1 MALENIHLCLVL
13 YFKCSCISQKC
24 IYMKCLCERSRG
36 TTVTVS
42 GWSWVWRMHKTCL
55 NQTINPFTVS
65 LKLVFHSE
73 VQGGSL
79 VCVWVWKGPVRR
91 KLMPW
96 RAQPH
101 PPCIVS
107 TASPHPIAISLPTFI
122 QKWGLDSVQCLYCIN
137 PVLPTQK
144 QLRISSIFETRLDP
158 HDGKTSPRRFG
169 SVAAGSETGKG
180 CGCHGDHC
188 PEITSVDVPQCTAVA
203 GVYWCWLCSH
213 CKNRPSFVF
222 LARFL
227 VQRHS

>member
-1 MALENIHLCLVL
+1 MYLYQSEMHIHEVSSWKVKRKYGYCLWMKLSLEDAQDVLKPKNKHLHRL
-13 YFKCSCISQKC
+13 
-24 IYMKCLCERSRG
+24 
-36 TTVTVS
+36 
-42 GWSWVWRMHKTCL
+42 HH
-55 NQTINPFTVS
+55 VS

-73 VQGGSL
+73 VQDGSL
-79 VCVWVWKGPVRR
+79 VCVWVWKRPVRR

-122 QKWGLDSVQCLYCIN
+122 KKWRPDSVQCLYCIN

-144 QLRISSIFETRLDP
+144 QLRISTIFESRLDP

-180 CGCHGDHC
+180 CGCHGDDC
-188 PEITSVDVPQCTAVA
+188 PEITSVERPTMHCSRRRVLMVAV
-203 GVYWCWLCSH
+203 LTLQ
-213 CKNRPSFVF
+213 KKRPSFVF

-227 VQRHS
+227 V